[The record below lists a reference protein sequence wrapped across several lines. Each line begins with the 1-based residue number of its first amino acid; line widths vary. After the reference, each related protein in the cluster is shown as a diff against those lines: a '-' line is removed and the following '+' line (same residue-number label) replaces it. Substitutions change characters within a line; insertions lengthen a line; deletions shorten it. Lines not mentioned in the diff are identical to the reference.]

1 MLANETL
8 AWGVSG
14 VQLSGSG
21 EGLGLWGPLDLD
33 PPQQRRLLKN
43 VGDEVVAVGEGEPVE
58 AGLGVPVSGDLAAGE
73 AALHLAEQGEGAF
86 RDVVGDGAEEAV
98 PLLFKAVVGLN
109 KSQKETKACRPW
121 TGAGKTVDE
130 NVDLLHTQHE
140 CAGGVI
146 VMCGATIDNSPHF
159 ITCTFGQ

>member
-58 AGLGVPVSGDLAAGE
+58 AGLGMAVTGDLAARE
-73 AALHLAEQGEGAF
+73 AALYLAEKGKGALG
-86 RDVVGDGAEEAV
+86 DVVGHGAEEAI
-98 PLLFKAVVGLN
+98 PLLFEAVVGL
-109 KSQKETKACRPW
+109 
-121 TGAGKTVDE
+121 D
-130 NVDLLHTQHE
+130 
-140 CAGGVI
+140 
-146 VMCGATIDNSPHF
+146 
-159 ITCTFGQ
+159 